1 MKLQF
6 GKAKSHSLEYY
17 LGEELGAVLE
27 LIAALVEQEAPEGA
41 GLLGRVKVGC
51 ILRQPLAQLC
61 VHRRVLRLIEGF
73 FKDLWW

>member
-1 MKLQF
+1 MKLL
-6 GKAKSHSLEYY
+6 HLLEYY

-61 VHRRVLRLIEGF
+61 VHRRVLGLHQSL
-73 FKDLWW
+73 FKYL